1 MIAIR
6 FFGLILIVIALML
19 LGADVVSALE
29 AGVGFPTRSLDQI
42 IFMFANGSPM
52 SWIEASLPSSLA
64 SLVTI
69 PLRLPAWLSI
79 GLAGALLSLIAGS
92 GKD

>member
-6 FFGLILIVIALML
+6 FFGLLLIVIALML
-19 LGADVVSALE
+19 LGADVVNAIE
-29 AGVGFPTRSLDQI
+29 AGTGFPTRSLDEI
-42 IFMFANGSPM
+42 MLLLGSGSPM
-52 SWIEASLPSSLA
+52 SWIEASLPPSLA

-79 GLAGALLSLIAGS
+79 GLVGALLSLIAGS